1 MKIYRTVEAV
11 PSRLEGILQVLR
23 SAGGKGYSRD
33 TLLQLMQPAPLRRK
47 EDADTLAKNSLEALF
62 ELSTDGINLIV
73 EKSDE
78 RGQQRVVLGDALASC
93 KDSQFSSLAR
103 RALRT
108 AVVRANVDG
117 RANQF
122 AELLA
127 WLKWIPAND
136 MPEGHAA
143 LKMRLQG
150 SKLDLEAYGL
160 NSDARWD
167 NVIYWA
173 RYVGLL
179 WQWKDESCRGMVADT
194 TEFMR
199 EHTSTLLGGGPVSFA
214 DFRKRLGSLC
224 PALDGGEVHAR
235 ISDVLAEA
243 KAIPRDH
250 GVRVSPAV
258 SLGLRSLREAGVLD
272 YGCPNDQREFFLMTG
287 DEKVAFVTGVGA
299 RR

>member
-1 MKIYRTVEAV
+1 MKIYRAVEAV

-33 TLLQLMQPAPLRRK
+33 TLLQLMQPVPLRRK

-62 ELSTDGINLIV
+62 ELSADGVNLVV
-73 EKSDE
+73 EKGDE
-78 RGQQRVVLGDALASC
+78 RGQQRVVLGDVLAAC
-93 KDSQFSSLAR
+93 NDSQFSSHAR
-103 RALRT
+103 RALR
-108 AVVRANVDG
+108 AAAVRATVDG

-127 WLKWIPAND
+127 WLTWIPANS

-160 NSDARWD
+160 NNDARWD
-167 NVIYWA
+167 NVVYWA

-179 WQWKDESCRGMVADT
+179 WQWKDESCRGLVVDAA
-194 TEFMR
+194 EFIR
-199 EHTSTLLGGGPVSFA
+199 QHTSTLLAGGPVSFVE
-214 DFRKRLGSLC
+214 FRNRLGSLC

-235 ISDVLAEA
+235 MSDVLAEENV
-243 KAIPRDH
+243 IPRDH

-258 SLGLRSLREAGVLD
+258 SLGLRGLREAGVLD

-287 DEKVAFVTGVGA
+287 DEKIAFVTEGGA